1 MTKKNDIPN
10 DLAEAEDVRAETAE
24 AAPEV
29 AEHDRVGELEAQ
41 LAESKQALL
50 YAHAEAQN
58 VRRRA
63 EKETADARTYAAT
76 GFARD
81 ILTVADNLGRALE
94 SIPAELRE
102 DDKLKGLVTGL
113 DATGRELAS
122 VFARHGI
129 VKITTIGETL
139 DPNRHQAMF
148 EVPSDETPGKVVQEM
163 QAGYMIKDRLLRPA
177 LVGVA
182 KASEQPRVDLEA

>member
-1 MTKKNDIPN
+1 MTKNTNSP
-10 DLAEAEDVRAETAE
+10 ADVSDVEELRAETAE

-29 AEHDRVGELEAQ
+29 AEHDRVGELEKE
-41 LAESKQALL
+41 LAESKAALL

-63 EKETADARTYAAT
+63 EKEAADARTYAAT
-76 GFARD
+76 AFARD

-94 SIPAELRE
+94 SMPAELRE
-102 DDKLKGLVTGL
+102 DDKLKGLITGL

-122 VFARHGI
+122 VFSRHGI
-129 VKITTIGETL
+129 VKITTIGEAL

-148 EVPSDETPGKVVQEM
+148 ELPSDEKTGTVVQEM

-182 KASEQPRVDLEA
+182 KTAE

>member
-10 DLAEAEDVRAETAE
+10 DLAEDVRAETAE

-29 AEHDRVGELEAQ
+29 AEHDRVGELETQ
-41 LAESKQALL
+41 LAESKAALL

-58 VRRRA
+58 IRRRA
-63 EKETADARTYAAT
+63 EKEAADARTYAAT
-76 GFARD
+76 AFARD

-102 DDKLKGLVTGL
+102 DEKLKGLVTGL

-122 VFARHGI
+122 VFSRHGI
-129 VKITTIGETL
+129 VKITTIGEAL

-148 EVPSDETPGKVVQEM
+148 ELPSDEKPGTVVQEM

-182 KASEQPRVDLEA
+182 KKPE

>member
-1 MTKKNDIPN
+1 MTKDKNDMAA
-10 DLAEAEDVRAETAE
+10 DVSEAEELRAETAQ

-29 AEHDRVGELEAQ
+29 AAHDRVAELEKE
-41 LAESKQALL
+41 LADSKAAVL

-58 VRRRA
+58 VRRRS
-63 EKETADARTYAAT
+63 EKEIADARTYAAT

-81 ILTVADNLGRALE
+81 ILTVADNLSRALE
-94 SIPAELRE
+94 AIPAELR
-102 DDKLKGLVTGL
+102 DDEKMKGLVTGL
-113 DATGRELAS
+113 EATGRELAA
-122 VFARHGI
+122 VFTRHGI
-129 VKITTIGETL
+129 VKITTIGEAL

-148 EVPSDETPGKVVQEM
+148 ELPSDEKPGTVVQEM

-182 KASEQPRVDLEA
+182 KKPE

>member
-10 DLAEAEDVRAETAE
+10 DVAEAEDVSAETAE

-29 AEHDRVGELEAQ
+29 AEHDRVATLEKE
-41 LAESKQALL
+41 LAESKSALL

-58 VRRRA
+58 ARRRA
-63 EKETADARTYAAT
+63 EKEAADARTYAAT
-76 GFARD
+76 AFARD
-81 ILTVADNLGRALE
+81 ILTVADNL
-94 SIPAELRE
+94 
-102 DDKLKGLVTGL
+102 
-113 DATGRELAS
+113 
-122 VFARHGI
+122 ARHGI
-129 VKITTIGETL
+129 VRITTIGEVL

-148 EVPSDETPGKVVQEM
+148 ELPSDEKPGTVVQEM

-182 KASEQPRVDLEA
+182 KAAE

>member
-10 DLAEAEDVRAETAE
+10 DLAEDEDVRAETAD

-29 AEHDRVGELEAQ
+29 AEHDRVATLEKE
-41 LAESKQALL
+41 LAESKAAVL

-58 VRRRA
+58 IRRRA
-63 EKETADARTYAAT
+63 EKEAADARTYAAT
-76 GFARD
+76 AFARD

-94 SIPAELRE
+94 SIPAELRD

-122 VFARHGI
+122 VFARLGI
-129 VKITTIGETL
+129 VKSTTIGETL
-139 DPNRHQAMF
+139 DPNRQQAMF
-148 EVPSDETPGKVVQEM
+148 VVPSDETPGKVVQEM

-182 KASEQPRVDLEA
+182 KKAD